1 LSFTKTIPYFYP
13 FLVLTMGSTLE
24 HLEFAL
30 VQQKKQNNSQ
40 ISKTIM
46 TNFSDILKSIENRL
60 KKNRR

>member
-1 LSFTKTIPYFYP
+1 
-13 FLVLTMGSTLE
+13 MGSTLE